1 MAWLIS
7 LLGVS
12 IIILILRLIF
22 IKKEIK
28 NITNQLNNYN
38 EFKTKKKLDINL
50 LDDDIESLAESI
62 NNHIEISKSDRI
74 KQIRADEELKSLITN
89 ISHDLRTPL
98 TSIIGYLQMLKTQN
112 LSDEK
117 RNNYLKIAERRSKDL
132 QELINNFFTISIIE
146 ANQYNINLELLNLND
161 IVFNV
166 ITSFYDQ
173 LNSKGIEPEINILK
187 EDIYILGDISAVK
200 RVLENLIIN
209 VLNHSE
215 GEVTIK
221 LERNNENAILTIINA
236 AKNLTENEAELIFNK
251 FYKGDKSR
259 NSNKDSTGLGLA
271 IVKEL
276 MKKMNGSVSSKV
288 NSGLIYI
295 YCNWNIAKV

>member
-12 IIILILRLIF
+12 IVILILRLIF

-132 QELINNFFTISIIE
+132 QELINNFFAISIIE

-236 AKNLTENEAELIFNK
+236 AKNLTEHEAELIFNK